1 MYNTY
6 SFPIGNGNATVDWVY
21 AMQNA
26 TDTDMFTDQLFD
38 FATANPTANFT
49 VSFSVMPGFF
59 RNETLGTARVVP
71 YVGRPKGLN
80 SSPLSYWSVNISCPL
95 PKCLFPGSVTTSYC

>member
-71 YVGRPKGLN
+71 YVAAPRDSIPVRCRTGV
-80 SSPLSYWSVNISCPL
+80 SISPALYRSACSQVL
-95 PKCLFPGSVTTSYC
+95 